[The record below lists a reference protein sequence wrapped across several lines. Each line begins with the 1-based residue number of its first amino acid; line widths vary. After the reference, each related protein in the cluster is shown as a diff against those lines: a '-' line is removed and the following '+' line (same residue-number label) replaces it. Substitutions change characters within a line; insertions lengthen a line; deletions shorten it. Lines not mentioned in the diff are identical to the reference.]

1 MTSSIVPS
9 KKPRARLPSALK
21 VLNVFS
27 MDPCCP
33 PESAGLERGGEKREA
48 GAGIWHALSGLTLGS
63 SLFTA

>member
-1 MTSSIVPS
+1 MTSNIVPS

-21 VLNVFS
+21 VLKVCS
-27 MDPCCP
+27 MDPCP
-33 PESAGLERGGEKREA
+33 PESAGLEREGEKREA